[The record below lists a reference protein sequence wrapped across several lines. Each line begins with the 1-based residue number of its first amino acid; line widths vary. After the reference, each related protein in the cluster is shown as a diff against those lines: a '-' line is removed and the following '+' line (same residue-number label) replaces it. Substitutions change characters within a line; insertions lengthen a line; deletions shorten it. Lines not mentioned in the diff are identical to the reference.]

1 MCCHC
6 SVLLSLSRCVVNIS
20 TCCCCTT
27 FLMTVTSTLVSH
39 ETSPLLPFTHMNDS
53 QSRWTSTLQLPT
65 EFTSWFRIFNALPCL
80 THDDSVIITDETQ
93 ITAQNPGWLVI
104 GAIVTLASCSTHSKL
119 ETQVDFVL
127 STIETQNLHYRRQ
140 QLPTEL

>member
-20 TCCCCTT
+20 TCCCCN
-27 FLMTVTSTLVSH
+27 FNDRVQFTLVSH
-39 ETSPLLPFTHMNDS
+39 ETSPLLPFTHVNDL
-53 QSRWTSTLQLPT
+53 QSRRNSTLQLPT
-65 EFTSWFRIFNALPCL
+65 EFTSYFRIFNALPCL
-80 THDDSVIITDETQ
+80 THDDLVIITDETQ